1 MPITLELTRPK
12 LSVTN
17 AQNTSLSVSTAK
29 IVETDNATE
38 ESFFIPITSGSI
50 DPPSFTVESCTTSSS
65 SAIVTTTGNK
75 FSSVRVGD
83 VVTGTGIVA
92 SPATTVSAKTNNNS
106 ITLSQNASA
115 AGTVTLTFDPPAITP
130 TVYALRVRHSKAGTT
145 FGLAIDLM
153 TYDGSLSG
161 TDGTAINATKT
172 TSLIP
177 ADGQLVQVNIDSFL
191 TNLRVPQSA

>member
-50 DPPSFTVESCTTSSS
+50 DPPSFTVASCTTSSS
-65 SAIVTTTGNK
+65 SAIVTTTGNE
-75 FSSVRVGD
+75 FLSVRVGD

>member
-1 MPITLELTRPK
+1 MAITLELTRPK
-12 LSVTN
+12 SATTN

-29 IVETDNATE
+29 IIETDSATE

-50 DPPSFTVESCTTSSS
+50 DPPSFAVASCTTTNA
-65 SAIVTTTGNK
+65 SATVTTTGNG
-75 FSSVRVGD
+75 FSTVRVGD
-83 VVTGTGIVA
+83 VVTGAGIVT

-106 ITLSQNASA
+106 ITLSQNANAS
-115 AGTVTLTFDPPAITP
+115 GTATLTFDPPAITP
-130 TVYALRVRHSKAGTT
+130 TVYALRIRHSKAGTT

-161 TDGTAINATKT
+161 IDGSPANATKT